1 MKVFAATLLLLSTIA
16 GSVSAEEVDEDLAK
30 RILGQGEIVAS
41 RIDDLSIYMAMFYVQ
56 YKGVMYACWTD
67 VKERFYGVCQSFDPS

>member
-16 GSVSAEEVDEDLAK
+16 GSVSAENEVDEDLAK

-41 RIDDLSIYMAMFYVQ
+41 SVSHDMFSAILLVQ
-56 YKGVMYACWTD
+56 HKGVFYSCYTTLDKTPWTIC
-67 VKERFYGVCQSFDPS
+67 RTL